1 LFFKMSSPR
10 GLMQGYGMES
20 DEMARNADIMM
31 PFDSYSRLG
40 KDSILN
46 GFYKDTANFIG
57 PVLKSVKKQNNLLVK
72 GKEKK

>member
-1 LFFKMSSPR
+1 
-10 GLMQGYGMES
+10 
-20 DEMARNADIMM
+20 M

-46 GFYKDTANFIG
+46 RLYKDTANFIG
-57 PVLKSVKKQNNLLVK
+57 PVLKPVKKQNNLLVK